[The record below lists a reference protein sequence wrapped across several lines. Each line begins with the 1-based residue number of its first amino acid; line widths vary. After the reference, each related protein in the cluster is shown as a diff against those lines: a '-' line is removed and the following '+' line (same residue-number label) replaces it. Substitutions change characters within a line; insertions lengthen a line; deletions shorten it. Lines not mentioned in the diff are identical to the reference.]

1 MYNMEIGKYHKMLFP
16 FKLSV
21 SFGEQVVEYLQS
33 QLLCES
39 GVCH

>member
-1 MYNMEIGKYHKMLFP
+1 METGKYYEMLFP
-16 FKLSV
+16 FKLSI

-33 QLLCES
+33 QPLCGS